1 MAHHIIRKIRW
12 AHCKRGPDVCERCR
26 DMNVHRV
33 CLLDVSPPRQ
43 GEVQRR
49 VMRVHLDGEWV
60 WREFDIVR
68 VFDSAE
74 AATGYADENGIEDID
89 LD

>member
-1 MAHHIIRKIRW
+1 MAHYIIRRRRW
-12 AHCKRGPDVCERCR
+12 AHCKRGPDICEQCR
-26 DMNVHRV
+26 ETNVDMV
-33 CLLDVSPPRQ
+33 CLLDICLPRQ

-49 VMRVHLDGEWV
+49 VIRVHIEGEWV

-74 AATGYADENGIEDID
+74 AALGYAAENGIEDID
-89 LD
+89 LN

>member
-1 MAHHIIRKIRW
+1 MARYIIRKLRW
-12 AHCKRGPDVCERCR
+12 AHCKRGPSFCQQCR
-26 DMNVHRV
+26 ETNVDGM

-49 VMRVHLDGEWV
+49 VIRVQMDGEWV
-60 WREFDIVR
+60 WREFDIVK

-74 AATGYADENGIEDID
+74 AAIGYADRNGIEDID
-89 LD
+89 LN